1 MKLYDIPF
9 SYGQLSGTKI
19 MVTVPHDAKQIRVY
33 SSKTEEGHQCGASY
47 ISNYN
52 IKEDVKNI
60 RRITFHIVEFDQ
72 EVDQYWVF
80 LGILDYA
87 CLHIYY
93 SE

>member
-9 SYGQLSGTKI
+9 SYGQLSGTEIK
-19 MVTVPHDAKQIRVY
+19 VSVPYDTKQIRVY

-47 ISNYN
+47 LSNYN
-52 IKEDVKNI
+52 IKDDLKII
-60 RRITFHIVEFDQ
+60 RKITFHIIEFGQ
-72 EVDQYWVF
+72 EVNEYWIF

-87 CLHIYY
+87 CLHVYY